1 MADASNIFRQYS
13 QSFVYV
19 SKAKAVRPQAALSI
33 LYKEYRVLFCIKC
46 IKSTFFIDAFGNMW
60 YYIVNVNGCAYVFI
74 VYTAISWSVYTA
86 SDRMPPVHAKLRTA
100 YIEMDCGPG

>member
-13 QSFVYV
+13 QSFVYAP
-19 SKAKAVRPQAALSI
+19 KAKAVRPQAALSI
-33 LYKEYRVLFCIKC
+33 LYKACRALFASNVEKAHSSLTHLEICGIV
-46 IKSTFFIDAFGNMW
+46 
-60 YYIVNVNGCAYVFI
+60 VNVNGCAYVFI

>member
-13 QSFVYV
+13 QSFVYAP
-19 SKAKAVRPQAALSI
+19 KAKAVRSQATLSI
-33 LYKEYRVLFCIKC
+33 LYKAYRVLFASDVEKAHSSLTHLEICGIV
-46 IKSTFFIDAFGNMW
+46 
-60 YYIVNVNGCAYVFI
+60 VNVSGCAYVFI

>member
-1 MADASNIFRQYS
+1 MAQASNILRHHLR
-13 QSFVYV
+13 SFVYAP
-19 SKAKAVRPQAALSI
+19 KAKAVRPQAALSI
-33 LYKEYRVLFCIKC
+33 LYKACRVLFASNVEKAHSSLTHLEICG
-46 IKSTFFIDAFGNMW
+46 ID
-60 YYIVNVNGCAYVFI
+60 IVNVSGCAYVFI

>member
-1 MADASNIFRQYS
+1 MADASNIFRHYS

-33 LYKEYRVLFCIKC
+33 LYKTYGGSFCIKC
-46 IKSTFFIDAFGNMW
+46 IKSTFFIDAFRNMW

>member
-1 MADASNIFRQYS
+1 MAHAFSILRQYS
-13 QSFVYV
+13 RSFGYV
-19 SKAKAVRPQAALSI
+19 PKAKAVRSQAALSI
-33 LYKEYRVLFCIKC
+33 LHKAYRG
-46 IKSTFFIDAFGNMW
+46 FFESDVEKAHSSLTHLEICG
-60 YYIVNVNGCAYVFI
+60 IVVNVNGCAYVFT

>member
-13 QSFVYV
+13 QSFVYAP
-19 SKAKAVRPQAALSI
+19 KAKAVRSQATLSI
-33 LYKEYRVLFCIKC
+33 LYKAYMVLFASDVEKAHSSLTHLEICGIV
-46 IKSTFFIDAFGNMW
+46 
-60 YYIVNVNGCAYVFI
+60 VNVSGCAYVFI
-74 VYTAISWSVYTA
+74 VYTAISWSVCAA

>member
-19 SKAKAVRPQAALSI
+19 PKAKAVRPQAALSI
-33 LYKEYRVLFCIKC
+33 LYKAYRVLFASDVEKVHSSLTHLEICGIV
-46 IKSTFFIDAFGNMW
+46 
-60 YYIVNVNGCAYVFI
+60 VNVNGCTYVFI
-74 VYTAISWSVYTA
+74 VYTVCAA

>member
-19 SKAKAVRPQAALSI
+19 SKAKAVRPQAVLSI
-33 LYKEYRVLFCIKC
+33 LHKVYRVLFASDVEKVHSSLTHLEICGIV
-46 IKSTFFIDAFGNMW
+46 
-60 YYIVNVNGCAYVFI
+60 VNVNGYTYVFI
-74 VYTAISWSVYTA
+74 VYTAIRWSICEGPH
-86 SDRMPPVHAKLRTA
+86 RMPPVDAKLRTV

>member
-33 LYKEYRVLFCIKC
+33 LHKACRVLF
-46 IKSTFFIDAFGNMW
+46 
-60 YYIVNVNGCAYVFI
+60 
-74 VYTAISWSVYTA
+74 A
-86 SDRMPPVHAKLRTA
+86 SDVEKAHSSLTHLE
-100 YIEMDCGPG
+100 ICGITLSM

>member
-19 SKAKAVRPQAALSI
+19 SKAKAASRIVHFIQSI
-33 LYKEYRVLFCIKC
+33 QGSFCIKC
-46 IKSTFFIDAFGNMW
+46 RKSTFFIDAFGNMW
-60 YYIVNVNGCAYVFI
+60 YYIVNVSGCAYVFI

-100 YIEMDCGPG
+100 YIEMDCRPG

>member
-19 SKAKAVRPQAALSI
+19 PKAKAVRSQAVLSI
-33 LYKEYRVLFCIKC
+33 LHKVYRVLFASDVEKAHSSLTHLEICGIV
-46 IKSTFFIDAFGNMW
+46 
-60 YYIVNVNGCAYVFI
+60 VNVSGCAYVFI